1 MMYRQRVLLLVSVL
15 LLLVGA
21 VSLYTGV
28 VLQWLMPPGGA
39 RSGWDW
45 TPGARSNLRD
55 IHTWSGIVLA
65 GLSVIHVVLNW
76 DWVINA
82 VRRVLRQPDRP
93 D

>member
-1 MMYRQRVLLLVSVL
+1 MYRQRVLLLVSVL

-28 VLQWLMPPGGA
+28 VLWLMPRGGA

-45 TPGARSNLRD
+45 VPGSRGDLMD
-55 IHTWSGIVLA
+55 IHAWSGMVLA
-65 GLSVIHVVLNW
+65 ALSVIHLVLNW
-76 DWVINA
+76 DWVTNTL
-82 VRRVLRQPDRP
+82 RRVLRQPDRL